1 MNFQVSGDSYDR
13 FMGRWSIELAPVF
26 ADYGGVEA
34 GQQLLDVGCGSGV
47 LTEELARRVGAK
59 NVAGIDPSPM
69 LEACAARVPGADLR
83 QGAAEDLPWPDD
95 AFDAALAQLVV
106 HFMADPAAGV
116 GEMARVTRPGGAV
129 VACTWD
135 FGGGMEMLRIYWE
148 SAGAV
153 DLDAASETVFGTR
166 EELDELWRASGLE
179 DTEVEPLE
187 VTSSYEN
194 FDELW
199 SAFLLGVGPSGQ
211 YLLSRDPET
220 QEAIRGEYFRRLG
233 EPDGRFELA
242 GRAWAARG
250 RVPR

>member
-148 SAGAV
+148 SARAV

>member
-148 SAGAV
+148 SARAV
-153 DLDAASETVFGTR
+153 DLDAASETVFGNR
-166 EELDELWRASGLE
+166 EELDELWRASSLE

>member
-148 SAGAV
+148 SARAV

-233 EPDGRFELA
+233 EPDGRFEL
-242 GRAWAARG
+242 RG

>member
-1 MNFQVSGDSYDR
+1 
-13 FMGRWSIELAPVF
+13 
-26 ADYGGVEA
+26 
-34 GQQLLDVGCGSGV
+34 
-47 LTEELARRVGAK
+47 
-59 NVAGIDPSPM
+59 M

-83 QGAAEDLPWPDD
+83 QGAAEDMPWPDD
-95 AFDAALAQLVV
+95 TFDAALAQLVV
-106 HFMADPAAGV
+106 HFMSDPAAGV
-116 GEMARVTRPGGAV
+116 AEMARVTRRSGAV

-148 SAGAV
+148 SARAV
-153 DLDAASETVFGTR
+153 DPEAKSETVFGTR
-166 EELDELWRASGLE
+166 EELDELWRSTGLQ
-179 DTEVEPLE
+179 DTEVEPVE
-187 VTSSYEN
+187 VRSSYAN

-233 EPDGRFELA
+233 EPESRFELA

-250 RVPR
+250 RVPA

>member
-106 HFMADPAAGV
+106 HFMSDPEAGV
-116 GEMARVTRPGGAV
+116 VEMARVTRTGGV
-129 VACTWD
+129 VAACTWD
-135 FGGGMEMLRIYWE
+135 FSGGMKLLGTYWE
-148 SAGAV
+148 SAKALEPEAESESSAFDEAG
-153 DLDAASETVFGTR
+153 LDA
-166 EELDELWRASGLE
+166 LWRRAGLG
-179 DTEVEPLE
+179 EVQVGAL
-187 VTSSYEN
+187 VAGSRYEN

-199 SAFLLGVGPSGQ
+199 ETFLLGVGPAGQ
-211 YLLSRDPET
+211 HLSSQPPER
-220 QEAIRGEYFRRLG
+220 QLAIREEYLARLG
-233 EPDGRFELA
+233 EPAGAFELQA
-242 GRAWAARG
+242 RAWAVRG
-250 RVPR
+250 YVRD